1 MNENAHVIVAGAF
14 CGNVVKLVTM
24 VARLAQRLWSMQRVQ
39 LCVQGVNSSF
49 KGLWTPNSSSMSSSA
64 SPLTGMQASVPAAA
78 ILQASAAAQM
88 SPCNLHQ
95 SMQRFMSGG
104 PPSVR
109 HLSPLHGTAGYSS
122 PVMQPPQL
130 DGVAGGHGN
139 VSAAVPNQDLA
150 SDGEP
155 EVFEEA
161 DAVMQPDL
169 LHTEAPL
176 QVKAA
181 ASHVHWLA

>member
-1 MNENAHVIVAGAF
+1 
-14 CGNVVKLVTM
+14 
-24 VARLAQRLWSMQRVQ
+24 
-39 LCVQGVNSSF
+39 
-49 KGLWTPNSSSMSSSA
+49 
-64 SPLTGMQASVPAAA
+64 
-78 ILQASAAAQM
+78 
-88 SPCNLHQ
+88 
-95 SMQRFMSGG
+95 MSGG

-122 PVMQPPQL
+122 PVMHL
-130 DGVAGGHGN
+130 DGVAGGHGS
-139 VSAAVPNQDLA
+139 VSAAVPDQDLA

-181 ASHVHWLA
+181 TSHVHWLA